1 MVLKEKEKN
10 KVAILTMYIIQ
21 KKQHP
26 WQNWL
31 NNCSY
36 KGVEVKTIDGFQGRE
51 KEILLV
57 SMVRSNPEHEIGF
70 LKDSRRWNVA
80 VTRAKRLL
88 VVVGDVSTFLKEETF
103 KSFFEYM
110 KLNGDIRIF
119 GRKM

>member
-1 MVLKEKEKN
+1 MLEKLIKTT
-10 KVAILTMYIIQ
+10 I
-21 KKQHP
+21 
-26 WQNWL
+26 
-31 NNCSY
+31 Y